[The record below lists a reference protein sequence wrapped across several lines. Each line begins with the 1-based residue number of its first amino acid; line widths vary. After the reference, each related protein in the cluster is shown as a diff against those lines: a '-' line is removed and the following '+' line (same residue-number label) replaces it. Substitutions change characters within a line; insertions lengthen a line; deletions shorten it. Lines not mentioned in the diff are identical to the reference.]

1 MRHQDKA
8 EAAFPSY
15 YLERIHED
23 AENLNYA
30 LAKLCRAVCTEPLG
44 GPAPGEGGLA
54 SSGDLFAA
62 AHPAAAT
69 LRGMVTDA
77 VNAYLGNLADRLYE
91 EPARLKG
98 GLGITAWAHILR
110 GGQPL
115 EIAADPAAMY
125 AGTYCVAV
133 PGHIVRS
140 EDPAGDIVLLSP
152 LPASHGPPLKSQHQI
167 RAEDGLL
174 VLFPAY
180 MAHRVPAFSG
190 GAERIAVELV
200 VRARA

>member
-8 EAAFPSY
+8 DVAFPSY
-15 YLERIHED
+15 YLERIYEGAED
-23 AENLNYA
+23 LNYA

-54 SSGDLFAA
+54 SPGDLFAA
-62 AHPAAAT
+62 ADPAAAE
-69 LRGMVTDA
+69 LRAMVTDA
-77 VNAYLGNLADRLYE
+77 VNAYLGNLAERLYD

-98 GLGITAWAHILR
+98 GLQISGWAHILR

-115 EIAADPAAMY
+115 EVPADPAAIY
-125 AGTYCVAV
+125 AGTYCVSV

-140 EDPAGDIVLLSP
+140 EDPAGDVVLLNP
-152 LPASHGPPLKSQHQI
+152 LPAGAGPALKSELQI

-174 VLFPAY
+174 LVFPAY
-180 MAHRVPAFSG
+180 MGHRVPAFSG
-190 GAERIAVELV
+190 GAERIAVEFV